1 MAEIITEV
9 TIAVNLNDN
18 PNPDLSRWHYL
29 GINKFGKRIC
39 CNKVFEM
46 PSGHW
51 CMEYIIADRDWNLES
66 WRLINF
72 DSLSQKTGDW
82 QHKYNPDWQIDE
94 KQIKN
99 SRLWLKMKQDKE
111 KEALERLHQSFER
124 KLQVDNYR
132 RRKHWEI
139 ARQQKER
146 YKTQCKMRNR

>member
-1 MAEIITEV
+1 MAEIITDV

-29 GINKFGKRIC
+29 GTNKFGKRIC

-51 CMEYIIADRDWNLES
+51 CMEYIIADQDWNLES

-72 DSLSQKTGDW
+72 DSLKEKTGDW
-82 QHKYNPDWQIDE
+82 QHKYNPDWQIDA

-99 SRLWLKMKQDKE
+99 SRLWLKMKQDMQ
-111 KEALERLHQSFER
+111 KEALERLDESLEKKWQENMRSLH
-124 KLQVDNYR
+124 
-132 RRKHWEI
+132 KHWEI
-139 ARQQKER
+139 VRQQKAR
-146 YKTQCKMRNR
+146 YRTRRKNFD